1 MIKLGKVPIGGRVM
15 IPSSKSQT
23 IRALLIATFAR
34 SVSVIHNPL
43 QSSDTEACL
52 SACRTLG
59 AEIIFSDDGSFCTVD
74 SRNLDVK
81 GKTLTIDTMNSGTTT
96 YLLYGLLGTLGAD
109 RITLTGDEQLNRRP
123 ILPLVNAYRCLG
135 MDAELLGECPPVTI
149 SGTLQGGSC
158 SIECRTSQ
166 YLSSLLLSLPLAEK
180 DSIVDCPLLYEKPY
194 VRMTLQWLDRQGIE
208 YSISDDL
215 QHVEIKGGQ
224 HYRGDEVTVTGDFS
238 SASFFF
244 VMAAVT
250 GSSVTVDGLDR
261 NDVQGDKRILDVLS
275 EMGCTVKWNGYSVTV
290 TGPEHLKGG
299 TFDLNSMPDTL
310 PILTVA
316 ALKAETDTAFVNVAN
331 ARIKETDR
339 IACMRENLE
348 ALGAEVTEL
357 PDGLVIKGGA
367 RINGAPVKGFKDH
380 RIIMA
385 MAVASLMCSDALTID
400 DESASAVT
408 FPTFFRLFESLKKE
422 N

>member
-1 MIKLGKVPIGGRVM
+1 MIKLGKSKINGRVA

-34 SVSVIHNPL
+34 SVTVIHNPL

-52 SACRTLG
+52 NACRALG
-59 AEIIFSDDGSFCTVD
+59 AVITFSPDNSYCTVD
-74 SRNLDVK
+74 STALSIE
-81 GKTLTIDTMNSGTTT
+81 GKAMTIDTMNSGTTT
-96 YLLYGLLGTLGAD
+96 YLLYGLLGTLGAHN
-109 RITLTGDEQLNRRP
+109 ITLTGDEQLNRRP
-123 ILPLVNAYRCLG
+123 ILPLVNAYRSLG
-135 MDAELLGECPPVTI
+135 MHAELEGECPPVTI
-149 SGTLQGGSC
+149 HGKLKGGKC

-166 YLSSLLLSLPLAEK
+166 YLSSLLLSLPLAEE
-180 DSIVDCPLLYEKPY
+180 DSIVDCPILFEKPY
-194 VRMTLQWLDRQGIE
+194 VRMTLQWLDRQGIK
-208 YSISDDL
+208 YKISDDL
-215 QHVEIKGGQ
+215 QHVEIEGRQ
-224 HYRGDEVTVTGDFS
+224 SYHGDDVTVTGDFS

-261 NDVQGDKRILDVLS
+261 NDVQGDRKILDVLTD
-275 EMGCTVKWNGYSVTV
+275 MGCTVAWDGYSVTV
-290 TGPEHLKGG
+290 RGPEHLKGG

-348 ALGAEVTEL
+348 SLGAEVTEL
-357 PDGLVIKGGA
+357 PDGLIIKGGA
-367 RINGAPVKGFKDH
+367 KIKGAPVKGFKDH

-385 MAVASLMCSDALTID
+385 MAVASLMCDEELTID

-408 FPTFFRLFESLKKE
+408 FPSFFRLFETLKKGE
-422 N
+422 